1 MPFKFE
7 NLLAYRKLI
16 ENKLYVEFS
25 KVQTEYMQ
33 INLTIN
39 NIKNKIES
47 YKSNYPKSTAAI
59 ASITDFTM
67 LESGYNGL
75 ISVLNQT
82 LKEKDII
89 EKELEKKRQ
98 ALLKSKIEFE
108 KINKL
113 KEKYLAIDKLK
124 LIKKEEIILDD
135 LTSNK
140 YNSNRN

>member
-7 NLLAYRKLI
+7 NILDYRKLI

-25 KVQTEYMQ
+25 KVQKEYLR

-47 YKSNYPKSTAAI
+47 YKSNYPESSATVS
-59 ASITDFTM
+59 SINDFM
-67 LESGYNGL
+67 ILESGYNGL
-75 ISVLNQT
+75 LSALNQT
-82 LKEKDII
+82 LKEKDTI
-89 EKELEKKRQ
+89 EKELEKRRL

-113 KEKYLAIDKLK
+113 KEKYLAIDKLNS
-124 LIKKEEIILDD
+124 IKKEEMLLDD
-135 LTSNK
+135 LTSNQ
-140 YNSNRN
+140 YNSRRS